1 MMPGKPSI
9 LIVDDDADMGKF
21 VCAVAEPMGFS
32 CVAATSSRAFLEK
45 LDRKIAIIVLD
56 IQMPGLDGIELLR
69 MLGQRRCKSDIIL
82 MSGLGKRI
90 VEAAEQLAQTLG
102 LLHIGSLRKPFRV
115 EDLKALLLRNNGGIA
130 PAVPAPQRQFAV
142 PDSELRDAIGKDEF
156 VVHYQPQVHIATRRI
171 MALEALVR
179 WRHPRLNQLIFPDDF
194 IPQTEKLGLVDRLG
208 WIVVKRALSEI
219 GGFSES
225 YGAPLGFA
233 VNVSAQSL
241 QQLRFPDTL
250 ADLAASRDVAMERI
264 TLEITES
271 GLIRDLSQSLDV
283 LSRLRLKGV
292 QLSIDDF
299 GTGYSMMQQLHYIP
313 ATELKIDKSFVQQM
327 NRHELDRVMVLK
339 TIEIGREL
347 GIKVI
352 AEGIET
358 AEQLDFLRAN
368 GCDLA
373 QGYLF
378 SRPLPAKEMAEWLG
392 QYGKS
397 TPNFENDTSNLTG
410 TLR

>member
-1 MMPGKPSI
+1 
-9 LIVDDDADMGKF
+9 
-21 VCAVAEPMGFS
+21 
-32 CVAATSSRAFLEK
+32 
-45 LDRKIAIIVLD
+45 
-56 IQMPGLDGIELLR
+56 
-69 MLGQRRCKSDIIL
+69 
-82 MSGLGKRI
+82 
-90 VEAAEQLAQTLG
+90 
-102 LLHIGSLRKPFRV
+102 
-115 EDLKALLLRNNGGIA
+115 
-130 PAVPAPQRQFAV
+130 
-142 PDSELRDAIGKDEF
+142 
-156 VVHYQPQVHIATRRI
+156 
-171 MALEALVR
+171 
-179 WRHPRLNQLIFPDDF
+179 LIFPDDF
-194 IPQTEKLGLVDRLG
+194 IPQTEKLGLVERLG
-208 WIVVKRALSEI
+208 WTVVKRALSEI
-219 GGFSES
+219 GRFSES

-250 ADLAASRDVAMERI
+250 TDLAASHDVAMDRI

-327 NRHELDRVMVLK
+327 DRHELDRVMVLK

-352 AEGIET
+352 AVGVET

-378 SRPLPAKEMAEWLG
+378 SRPLPANEMAEWLR
-392 QYGKS
+392 QYGKTTVYS
-397 TPNFENDTSNLTG
+397 ENDTSNLSG
-410 TLR
+410 ALL